1 MIEIVPVLKKEDIA
15 KAVASMAHNI
25 SSDYADR
32 DLIVIGVLNGAF
44 IFMADLVRYL
54 SIPVEIDFVRVAS
67 YGAGTESSG
76 QIQLTKDIEIDIRGR
91 DLLVVEDIIDTGFTL
106 SSLIEHLKSLG
117 PPHSIKICTLI
128 DKRERR
134 EVEIHADYAVH
145 VISGGYMVGYGL
157 DHAEKYRNLP
167 EIYHLK
173 L

>member
-1 MIEIVPVLKKEDIA
+1 MPELIPVIKKEDIG
-15 KAVASMAHNI
+15 KTVASMARNI

-32 DLIVIGVLNGAF
+32 DLTVIGVLNGAF
-44 IFMADLVRYL
+44 IFLADLVRKL

-76 QIQLTKDIEIDIRGR
+76 EIQLTKDVEIDIKDR
-91 DLLVVEDIIDTGFTL
+91 DLLIVEDIIDTGLTL
-106 SSLIEHLKSLG
+106 SYLIDHLKCLG
-117 PPHSIKICTLI
+117 PHSVKICTLI

-134 EVEIHADYAVH
+134 EVEIHADYAGH
-145 VISGGYMVGYGL
+145 VTEEGYLVGYGL

-173 L
+173 F